1 LIRENT
7 EDPTA
12 DLKAINK
19 DQVAEYF
26 ESIGIEDIKKSS
38 LFLVDKCSKSEF
50 NQFNGT
56 VMEWFIIEIT
66 IYCFFLVAML
76 LLMIKSRFVNIGHDN
91 SDQFESLRI
100 SIIINKAIYK
110 AIQDDEKR
118 FHSKKS
124 MEKYYIDKE
133 RIILTEQ
140 VPLKVFLSEKDFKM
154 VMDNKPVPQDE
165 ADEWLVR
172 CVVGNIYKDDLDNER
187 TNEINSLDLMQNAT
201 VFSHTESVM
210 EV

>member
-1 LIRENT
+1 
-7 EDPTA
+7 
-12 DLKAINK
+12 
-19 DQVAEYF
+19 
-26 ESIGIEDIKKSS
+26 
-38 LFLVDKCSKSEF
+38 
-50 NQFNGT
+50 
-56 VMEWFIIEIT
+56 
-66 IYCFFLVAML
+66 
-76 LLMIKSRFVNIGHDN
+76 
-91 SDQFESLRI
+91 
-100 SIIINKAIYK
+100 
-110 AIQDDEKR
+110 
-118 FHSKKS
+118 